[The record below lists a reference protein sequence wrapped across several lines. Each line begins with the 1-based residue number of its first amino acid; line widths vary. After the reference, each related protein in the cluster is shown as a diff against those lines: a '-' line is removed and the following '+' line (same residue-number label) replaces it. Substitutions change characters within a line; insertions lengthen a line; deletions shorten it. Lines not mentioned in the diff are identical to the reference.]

1 MLSKLLLQNNLSY
14 KGNSFRFVL
23 VQEELFHLLIL
34 IFIFRFEGEH
44 HLPHV
49 EHHVGHF
56 VPVGGHH
63 EEEVEVVHHHGP
75 TIEEDI
81 HYIDNNDLNFI
92 RPVR

>member
-1 MLSKLLLQNNLSY
+1 MSKKCFSLR
-14 KGNSFRFVL
+14 GVVSFINTF
-23 VQEELFHLLIL
+23 
-34 IFIFRFEGEH
+34 FIFRFEGEH